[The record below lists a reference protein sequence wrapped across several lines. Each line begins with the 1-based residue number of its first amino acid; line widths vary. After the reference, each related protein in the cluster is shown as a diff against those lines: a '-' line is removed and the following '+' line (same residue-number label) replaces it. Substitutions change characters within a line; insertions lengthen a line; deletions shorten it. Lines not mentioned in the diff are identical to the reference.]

1 MIEQWN
7 LAWMILVSSPFYWY
21 LVVTLTFDLLQGE
34 ICCCV
39 GDHNSSNLLVS
50 PLPRRLSLCLS
61 VGLSVCLSVRPSV
74 SQSTRC
80 PSTPFSALFSVVFWD
95 IDLKF
100 GIWICLHITQ
110 IKFDFGRV
118 WPTFTWVIA
127 LCKNFVFRTFLC
139 HLSTYWVE
147 ISYTVK
153 TRVKYATAYSTR
165 IQKAVRKVGKKPSS
179 HVLYAGKKWENDSFQ
194 KRNFASYKTSR
205 DCDNAEILLYT
216 NKSGYA
222 PENHKN
228 L

>member
-1 MIEQWN
+1 MYNNYNVIWK
-7 LAWMILVSSPFYWY
+7 
-21 LVVTLTFDLLQGE
+21 
-34 ICCCV
+34 
-39 GDHNSSNLLVS
+39 
-50 PLPRRLSLCLS
+50 
-61 VGLSVCLSVRPSV
+61 VRIGKQV
-74 SQSTRC
+74 K
-80 PSTPFSALFSVVFWD
+80 L
-95 IDLKF
+95 
-100 GIWICLHITQ
+100 IT
-110 IKFDFGRV
+110 
-118 WPTFTWVIA
+118 
-127 LCKNFVFRTFLC
+127 
-139 HLSTYWVE
+139 
-147 ISYTVK
+147 YTVK